1 MQVKEALSKKTATE
15 IGLDGARLTCDKCCS
30 LSFYYGA
37 MLLCKSLDKESMT
50 VSFDNEKLLEICTYI
65 MIHHFLALPT
75 VSEVKRGNKSRFE
88 VTFKRDLIG
97 MDLSDKLFDESLDF
111 SFTLN
116 CDKCAGYFLRGAFLA
131 SGNITDPQRDYRIEF
146 VLGDVMLARAF
157 LKFLKNYTEARLL
170 KRGAS
175 YVVYI
180 KGSERVESFCTL
192 IGAERVSLDIIEK
205 SIEKDK
211 MNALNRACNCENANT
226 KKTVSASVDVRFAIK
241 KLRESGKF
249 NSLPDELKKTA
260 ELRERYP
267 DESLSSLVLLYEG
280 GISRSGLNHRMK
292 KLVELSKE

>member
-1 MQVKEALSKKTATE
+1 MQVKESLSKKTALE
-15 IGLDGARLTCDKCCS
+15 IGLDNSRSSIDKCCA
-30 LSFYYGA
+30 LSFYYGV
-37 MLLCKSLDKESMT
+37 MLLCKSLDKKSMT
-50 VSFDNEKLLEICTYI
+50 VSFDNEKLLEICTYV

-75 VSEVKRGNKSRFE
+75 VKEIKKGDKIKFE
-88 VTFKRDLIG
+88 VSFKRDLVG
-97 MDLSDKLFDESLDF
+97 MDLSDKLFDENLDF
-111 SFTLN
+111 SFTLL

-131 SGNITDPQRDYRIEF
+131 SGNIADPQRDYRIEF
-146 VLGDVMLARAF
+146 VLGDINLARAF
-157 LKFLKNYTEARLL
+157 LKFLKGYTEARLL
-170 KRGAS
+170 KRGSS
-175 YVVYI
+175 YVVYV

-192 IGAERVSLDIIEK
+192 VGAERVSLDIIEK

-260 ELRERYP
+260 ELREKYP

-280 GISRSGLNHRMK
+280 GISRS
-292 KLVELSKE
+292 

>member
-1 MQVKEALSKKTATE
+1 M
-15 IGLDGARLTCDKCCS
+15 
-30 LSFYYGA
+30 
-37 MLLCKSLDKESMT
+37 
-50 VSFDNEKLLEICTYI
+50 
-65 MIHHFLALPT
+65 
-75 VSEVKRGNKSRFE
+75 
-88 VTFKRDLIG
+88 
-97 MDLSDKLFDESLDF
+97 
-111 SFTLN
+111 
-116 CDKCAGYFLRGAFLA
+116 
-131 SGNITDPQRDYRIEF
+131 
-146 VLGDVMLARAF
+146 
-157 LKFLKNYTEARLL
+157 
-170 KRGAS
+170 
-175 YVVYI
+175 
-180 KGSERVESFCTL
+180 ESFCTL